1 MKLARISNLL
11 TWLVVGLL
19 VSACASVWL
28 AFELNGRYRTEV
40 DQLHRAGDAIN
51 HLQLLSHQRS
61 MAVRSYVSTTEETY
75 YRNYQALRASAN
87 DFDKVVQGFVIQ
99 RMPESQVMQVLEAR
113 DKSALMAEYEL
124 QAFAL
129 AREGDWKQAIERVFG
144 QEYQQVSLAALEPLR
159 SIEQA
164 LHERGQ
170 VQVNQV
176 ERYARIAM
184 YFAVL
189 LTLGGLLLVALVLR
203 SFYHRRVLKPLVEMT
218 AATDHLLHGQR
229 DIQYRHADEQSE
241 IGDLSRAL
249 CRYRDA
255 MHELDCQRRQ
265 FSEAEAWYRQIIEF
279 APDGMLVVDEAGT
292 ILIANPKVH
301 EQFGYVHG
309 AMLGLCV
316 DDLVPLSVRPVHAQ
330 MRAKFMNSNRSRA
343 MGSISGDFRAVDR
356 QGREFPVELGL
367 TRLPLIEG
375 RSPCACVTIRDISER
390 KRLDRQIS
398 DQLAFQRV
406 LLDTLPYPVF
416 VKDADMRYIDF
427 NQSFLDTF
435 GVRREDLL
443 GRTVLQFAGLP
454 AEDIPTYQEAN
465 QKVIREGGSHVAE
478 VRIPLSDGQLH
489 PAIYCLS
496 SYKGSDGHTAGLVGT
511 LIDISAQKQAEL
523 DQAHAKE
530 LAEEATRLKS
540 DFLANMSHEIRTPM
554 NVIMGMAHLALES
567 GLEGRQRSYVEKI
580 QTAAQG
586 LLGIIN
592 DILDFSKI
600 EAGRMHFEQVDF
612 FLEDVLSGL
621 VDQATLKAQE
631 KGLELLFD
639 IATNVPTALV
649 GDPLRLGQVLNN
661 LLSNALKFTER
672 GEVTLCIRPEQESD
686 GKVWLYF
693 EVQDTGIGMS
703 AEQISR
709 LFRAFTQADS
719 STSRKYGGTGLGLT
733 ICQRLVQLMGG
744 DIGVDSEPGIG
755 SSFYFR
761 APFGLQKEQRQLIIG
776 MDDLL
781 GMPVLVVDD
790 NATAREI
797 LTSMLTSL
805 RFQVDSAAS
814 AVQAIDKLEQAH
826 AAGKPFRLVL
836 MDWMMPGVDGVE
848 ALRRIRGDEQI
859 ADTPLFIM
867 VTAYSRDELRE
878 CLGEL
883 EVQDVLV
890 KPVTPSTLLDSIL
903 NAFGREALARPR
915 RREVAQEVEW
925 AQRQLSGAHLL
936 LVEDNLVNQ
945 EMTVEILG
953 RAGIRV
959 DVASNGAQ
967 ALAMVVQR
975 AYDGVLMD
983 CQMPVMD
990 GFEATQ
996 RIRQL
1001 PGMAQLPI
1009 LAMTANAMAGD
1020 RQRCLDAGMNEHI
1033 AKPLDVGQLF
1043 ITLSRWIKGHGVQSP
1058 VVVPEPGPLVPVIE
1072 GLELESALQRL
1083 AGDSAL
1089 LRRLLER
1096 FCDSEQGSIARVRQA
1111 LLAGERGEAERLVH
1125 SLKGL
1130 AGNIGAR
1137 ELAQRA
1143 GDLES
1148 MLRHKREGFEFET
1161 LLTRVEQ
1168 DLRRLVDSIRAG
1180 LRSADAEPAG
1190 SRQQPAG
1197 EMDSATLVACLDRLE
1212 TLLRKDDGESMQA
1225 LEPVL
1230 PALEALGYGHEAS
1243 ILAELIGRYAYEEAL
1258 DGLASLRQSLSAGK
1272 GA

>member
-11 TWLVVGLL
+11 TWLVAGLL
-19 VSACASVWL
+19 VSACVSVWL
-28 AFELNGRYRTEV
+28 AFELNGRYRAEV
-40 DQLHRAGDAIN
+40 EQLHRAGDAIN
-51 HLQLLSHQRS
+51 HLQLLAHQRS
-61 MAVRSYVSTTEETY
+61 MAVRSYVSTTEEFY
-75 YRNYQALRASAN
+75 YRDYQALRESAN
-87 DFDKVVQGFVIQ
+87 DFDQVVQSFVIQ
-99 RMPESQVMQVLEAR
+99 RMPESYVMQVLAAR
-113 DKSALMAEYEL
+113 DKSTQMGEYEL

-129 AREGDWKQAIERVFG
+129 ARAGDWKQAIEKVFG
-144 QEYQQVSLAALEPLR
+144 QEYQQASLAVQAPLQA
-159 SIEQA
+159 IEQA
-164 LHERGQ
+164 LHEQGRA
-170 VQVNQV
+170 QVNQV
-176 ERYARIAM
+176 ERNARTAM
-184 YFAVL
+184 YVAVL
-189 LTLGGLLLVALVLR
+189 LTLGGLLLVALALR

-218 AATDHLLHGQR
+218 TLTDHLLHGQR
-229 DIQYRHADEQSE
+229 DIQYRYAEEHSE

-249 CRYRDA
+249 CRYRDV
-255 MHELDCQRRQ
+255 MQELDSQRRQ

-279 APDGMLVVDEAGT
+279 APDGMLVVDEGGT
-292 ILIANPKVH
+292 ILIANPKAH
-301 EQFGYVHG
+301 QLFGYVHG

-316 DDLVPLSVRPVHAQ
+316 DDLVPPNIRPQHAQ
-330 MRAKFMNSNRSRA
+330 MRAKFMSSNRSRA
-343 MGSISGDFRAVDR
+343 MGSINGDFRAVDR

-390 KRLDRQIS
+390 KRLDQQIT

-427 NQSFLDTF
+427 NQAFLDTF
-435 GVRREDLL
+435 GISRDELL
-443 GRTVLQFAGLP
+443 GRTVVQFKGLP
-454 AEDIPTYQEAN
+454 AEDIPRYQEAN
-465 QKVIREGGSHVAE
+465 QKVIREGGSHTAE
-478 VRIPLSDGQLH
+478 VRVPLADGQLH
-489 PAIYCLS
+489 PAIYCLT
-496 SYKGSDGHTAGLVGT
+496 SYNGSDGRVAGLVGT

-523 DQAHAKE
+523 DQARAKE

-554 NVIMGMAHLALES
+554 NVIMGMAHLALDS
-567 GLEGRQRSYVEKI
+567 GLEGRQRNYVEKI

-600 EAGRMHFEQVDF
+600 EAGRMHFEQIDF
-612 FLEDVLSGL
+612 FLEDVLGGL

-639 IATNVPTALV
+639 IATSVPTGLV
-649 GDPLRLGQVLNN
+649 GDPLRLGQILNN

-672 GEVTLCIRPEQESD
+672 GEVTLRIRLEQESE

-693 EVQDTGIGMS
+693 EIQDTGIGMS

-744 DIGVDSEPGIG
+744 EIGVDSELGVG

-761 APFGLQKEQRQLIIG
+761 APFGLQQEQRQLSISA
-776 MDDLL
+776 DDLQ
-781 GMPVLVVDD
+781 GMAILVVDD

-797 LTSMLTSL
+797 LTSMLVSL
-805 RFQVDSAAS
+805 KFQVDSAAS
-814 AVQAIDKLEQAH
+814 AEQAIAKLEQAN

-848 ALRRIRGDEQI
+848 ALRRIRNDEQI
-859 ADTPLFIM
+859 SGTPLFIM
-867 VTAYSRDELRE
+867 VTAYSRDELLER
-878 CLGEL
+878 LGEM

-915 RREVAQEVEW
+915 RREVAQEVEQ
-925 AQRQLSGAHLL
+925 AQQQLSGAYLL

-959 DVASNGAQ
+959 DVANNGAQ
-967 ALAMVVQR
+967 ALAMVVQK

-1001 PGMAQLPI
+1001 PGLAQLPI

-1033 AKPLDVGQLF
+1033 AKPLDVNQLF
-1043 ITLSRWIKGHGVQSP
+1043 ITLNRWIKGHGVQFAPAPQAAVS
-1058 VVVPEPGPLVPVIE
+1058 LPVID
-1072 GLELESALQRL
+1072 GLELDSALQRL
-1083 AGDSAL
+1083 AGDGAL
-1089 LRRLLER
+1089 LRRLLGR
-1096 FCDSEQGSIARVRQA
+1096 FCETERDCIARVRQA
-1111 LLAGERGEAERLVH
+1111 LAAQAQGDAVRMVH

-1143 GDLES
+1143 VDLESLLRHPREGAELES
-1148 MLRHKREGFEFET
+1148 ML
-1161 LLTRVEQ
+1161 LQVEQ
-1168 DLRRLVDSIRAG
+1168 DLARLVESIEAA
-1180 LRSADAEPAG
+1180 LLLAEPLAPVA
-1190 SRQQPAG
+1190 QETTDLDA
-1197 EMDSATLVACLDRLE
+1197 ATLFAGLDRLHS
-1212 TLLRKDDGESMQA
+1212 LLDEDDGESMHV
-1225 LEPVL
+1225 LEPLL
-1230 PALEALGYGHEAS
+1230 PALRARGHGREADA
-1243 ILAELIGRYAYEEAL
+1243 LAELIRRYAYEEAL
-1258 DGLASLRQSLSAGK
+1258 QGLSALRQALSIEK
-1272 GA
+1272 GR

>member
-1 MKLARISNLL
+1 ML

-61 MAVRSYVSTTEETY
+61 MAVRSYVSTTEEAY

-129 AREGDWKQAIERVFG
+129 AREGDWKPAIERVFG
-144 QEYQQVSLAALEPLR
+144 QDYQQASLAALEPLR

-164 LHERGQ
+164 LHERGR

-176 ERYARIAM
+176 ERQARIAM

-203 SFYHRRVLKPLVEMT
+203 SFYHRRVLKPLVDMT
-218 AATDHLLHGQR
+218 AATDHLLHGQL
-229 DIQYRHADEQSE
+229 DIHYRHAEEQSE

-255 MHELDCQRRQ
+255 MQELDCQRRQ

-316 DDLVPLSVRPVHAQ
+316 DDLVPLNVRPVHAQ
-330 MRAKFMNSNRSRA
+330 MRAKFMDSNRSRA

-390 KRLDRQIS
+390 KRLDQQIS

-443 GRTVLQFAGLP
+443 GRTVLQFAALP
-454 AEDIPTYQEAN
+454 AEDIPRYQEAN

-496 SYKGSDGHTAGLVGT
+496 GYKGSDGRTAGLVGT

-554 NVIMGMAHLALES
+554 NVIMGMAHLALDS

-639 IATNVPTALV
+639 IATSVPTGLV

-805 RFQVDSAAS
+805 RFQVDNAAS

-836 MDWMMPGVDGVE
+836 MDWMMPGVDGIE
-848 ALRRIRGDEQI
+848 ALRRIRSDEQI

-925 AQRQLSGAHLL
+925 AQRQLSGAYLL

-1043 ITLSRWIKGHGVQSP
+1043 ITLSRWIKGHGAQPP
-1058 VVVPEPGPLVPVIE
+1058 VVVPEPDPLVPVIE

-1130 AGNIGAR
+1130 AGNVGAR

-1161 LLTRVEQ
+1161 LLARVEQ

-1190 SRQQPAG
+1190 PRQQPAG
-1197 EMDSATLVACLDRLE
+1197 EMDSATLAACLDRLE
-1212 TLLRKDDGESMQA
+1212 TLLRKDDGESMQV

-1230 PALEALGYGHEAS
+1230 PSLEALGCGHEAS